1 MLVLLLPFPLVSGLP
16 PRTLTTLFLGLF
28 ALPGLFV
35 LAYGLREG
43 LVGYR
48 LHATE
53 PTPVADLA
61 NVSGPVEVTGI
72 ARIHDGTVAAPLTG
86 TPCLAYEW
94 TVTER
99 RRDGDGDTT
108 WTTIASG
115 DSSVPFR
122 VDDGVASVF
131 VDPTDADL
139 GLAEARE
146 IHVGSGERPPEA
158 VRAFVEREPD
168 VDPEYREH
176 SIGPFDL
183 TSGNARRYTESR
195 LDPDEP
201 AYVYGTTTY
210 APGESREAGQVNARI
225 EGGRPFIVA
234 DGTESEA
241 TRRVLVRAAGFV
253 GFGLLWVGFVGGI
266 LLFG

>member
-1 MLVLLLPFPLVSGLP
+1 MLSPWTPTS
-16 PRTLTTLFLGLF
+16 LFLAAF
-28 ALPGLFV
+28 ALPGVAV

-43 LVGYR
+43 LVAYR

-61 NVSGPVEVTGI
+61 NVSGTVEI
-72 ARIHDGTVAAPLTG
+72 AGTARVHDGTIEAPLTG

-99 RRDGDGDTT
+99 RRDSDGDTT

-115 DSSVPFR
+115 SSSVPFR
-122 VDDGVASVF
+122 VDDGTANVL
-131 VDPTDADL
+131 VDPASADL
-139 GLAEARE
+139 RLAEARE

-168 VDPEYREH
+168 VDTEYGEF
-176 SIGPFDL
+176 SVGPFDL
-183 TSGNARRYTESR
+183 SFGNARRYTESR

-201 AYVYGTTTY
+201 VYVYGTTTY
-210 APGESREAGQVNARI
+210 APGESREVGQVNARI
-225 EGGRPFIVA
+225 EGGRRFIVA
-234 DGTESEA
+234 DGTEAEA
-241 TRRVLVRAAGFV
+241 TRRVLLRATGFV
-253 GFGLLWVGFVGGI
+253 AFGLLWLGFVAAFV
-266 LLFG
+266 LLA